1 MSNYFTKFF
10 LLLILIFN
18 NYVVKK
24 DYNSLVQRKYSYN
37 TPNIKNINISTLYE
51 FMNITKFKNKILF
64 FEPNYHHHECIPG
77 FTKYFID
84 LGYDVDIL
92 LTSNGIDSLSLFRQI
107 NKLRLFT
114 FKNLNQIKNNS
125 QILSSII
132 KKYCFVILGSTD
144 WDKED
149 IYNELDLF
157 KINNSILV
165 NHDTRFYGIK
175 LHNFYNQNRMWVL
188 GNLSEGL
195 FVNPHYFGDI
205 QLIDKNIEKT
215 RFFITSSF
223 SRNYTDLLKACDKLK
238 KENFVF
244 EIIVTGRYDVLN
256 RTIISKNLTDN
267 FIFKLNS
274 TYSELYKS
282 VIKSDYIIAILDPN
296 IEYDKGYMEYR
307 VSGSIQLSYGF
318 LKPIIIHQGFSKFYF
333 LNSRN
338 SLLFNDS
345 NIYDIMKKSILLTK
359 KEYRKLQKKLYQTKK
374 TVYKT
379 SFNNVKNIYLPK
391 KYLKII

>member
-1 MSNYFTKFF
+1 MSNYFKKFF
-10 LLLILIFN
+10 LVLILIFN
-18 NYVVKK
+18 NYVVEK
-24 DYNSLVQRKYSYN
+24 DYYSLVQRKYSYN
-37 TPNIKNINISTLYE
+37 SPNIKYINISTLYE
-51 FMNITKFKNKILF
+51 FMNTTKFKNKILF

-77 FTKYFID
+77 YTKYFID

-175 LHNFYNQNRMWVL
+175 LHNLYNQNRMWVL

-205 QLIDKNIEKT
+205 QL
-215 RFFITSSF
+215 
-223 SRNYTDLLKACDKLK
+223 
-238 KENFVF
+238 
-244 EIIVTGRYDVLN
+244 
-256 RTIISKNLTDN
+256 
-267 FIFKLNS
+267 
-274 TYSELYKS
+274 
-282 VIKSDYIIAILDPN
+282 
-296 IEYDKGYMEYR
+296 
-307 VSGSIQLSYGF
+307 
-318 LKPIIIHQGFSKFYF
+318 
-333 LNSRN
+333 
-338 SLLFNDS
+338 
-345 NIYDIMKKSILLTK
+345 
-359 KEYRKLQKKLYQTKK
+359 
-374 TVYKT
+374 
-379 SFNNVKNIYLPK
+379 
-391 KYLKII
+391 

>member
-1 MSNYFTKFF
+1 MWTIKMSNYFTKFF

-125 QILSSII
+125 KILSSIM

-165 NHDTRFYGIK
+165 NHDTRFYGTK
-175 LHNFYNQNRMWVL
+175 LPNFYNQSRMWVL

-205 QLIDKNIEKT
+205 
-215 RFFITSSF
+215 
-223 SRNYTDLLKACDKLK
+223 Y
-238 KENFVF
+238 
-244 EIIVTGRYDVLN
+244 
-256 RTIISKNLTDN
+256 
-267 FIFKLNS
+267 S
-274 TYSELYKS
+274 TNK
-282 VIKSDYIIAILDPN
+282 
-296 IEYDKGYMEYR
+296 
-307 VSGSIQLSYGF
+307 
-318 LKPIIIHQGFSKFYF
+318 
-333 LNSRN
+333 
-338 SLLFNDS
+338 
-345 NIYDIMKKSILLTK
+345 
-359 KEYRKLQKKLYQTKK
+359 
-374 TVYKT
+374 
-379 SFNNVKNIYLPK
+379 
-391 KYLKII
+391 

>member
-1 MSNYFTKFF
+1 MSNYFKKFF
-10 LLLILIFN
+10 LVLILIFN
-18 NYVVKK
+18 NYVVEK
-24 DYNSLVQRKYSYN
+24 DYYSLVQRKYSYN
-37 TPNIKNINISTLYE
+37 SPNIKYINISTLYE
-51 FMNITKFKNKILF
+51 FMNTTKFKNKILF

-77 FTKYFID
+77 YTKYFID

-175 LHNFYNQNRMWVL
+175 LQNFYNQNRMWVL

-205 QLIDKNIEKT
+205 QL
-215 RFFITSSF
+215 
-223 SRNYTDLLKACDKLK
+223 
-238 KENFVF
+238 
-244 EIIVTGRYDVLN
+244 
-256 RTIISKNLTDN
+256 
-267 FIFKLNS
+267 
-274 TYSELYKS
+274 
-282 VIKSDYIIAILDPN
+282 
-296 IEYDKGYMEYR
+296 
-307 VSGSIQLSYGF
+307 
-318 LKPIIIHQGFSKFYF
+318 
-333 LNSRN
+333 
-338 SLLFNDS
+338 
-345 NIYDIMKKSILLTK
+345 
-359 KEYRKLQKKLYQTKK
+359 
-374 TVYKT
+374 
-379 SFNNVKNIYLPK
+379 
-391 KYLKII
+391 